1 MKISEAIARV
11 VKARWRDGLINILID
26 VGLTLGGTG
35 LRANGRVYQNINIG
49 LLLLEATRSLQEC
62 LDEAEQKKTAGKGC
76 RKRLPEE
83 LNRRNDDGY

>member
-49 LLLLEATRSLQEC
+49 LLLLEAARSLEEC
-62 LDEAEQKKTAGKGC
+62 QAEAEPEKTTGGVEQ
-76 RKRLPEE
+76 EE
-83 LNRRNDDGY
+83 R